1 MKTWN
6 FINGWSLKIARVNR
20 VMLVGFVMTIFNQ
33 SVHADNKQIATDDT
47 PSIEFLEFLGDGVAV
62 EQEFLDP
69 MNYSE
74 IETDTKQN
82 TTKQFDADKIDNDN
96 E

>member
-20 VMLVGFVMTIFNQ
+20 GMLVGLVMTIFNQ

-74 IETDTKQN
+74 IETGTKQN
-82 TTKQFDADKIDNDN
+82 TTKQAEIKKKDEDDK
-96 E
+96 